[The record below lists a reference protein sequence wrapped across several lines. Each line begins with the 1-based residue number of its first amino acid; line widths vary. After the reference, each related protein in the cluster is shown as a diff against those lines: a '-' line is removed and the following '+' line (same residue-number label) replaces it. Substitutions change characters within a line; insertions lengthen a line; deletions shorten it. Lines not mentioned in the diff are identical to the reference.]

1 LLVVGIDVSAE
12 KGIVFLGQG
21 KKVLVK
27 KVIDPYASSEKLL
40 PLLDALLKERELEPE
55 SLKGIIVSLGPGSF
69 TGLRI
74 GVCLAKG
81 LAFVLKIPVIGVSTF
96 DSWVFSS
103 SAQGILCPL
112 KRAHSSRFY
121 GAFYR
126 KDKEVRKRLSEYLFL
141 PFERIL
147 KKSREFSPQRVSFLI
162 SYESRLDELDYS
174 LSTFPERIIPEEALL
189 EFGIH
194 RLNKGE
200 SDDISSLTPLYVAP
214 PKVGPA
220 K

>member
-1 LLVVGIDVSAE
+1 MLVVGIDVSAE

-40 PLLDALLKERELEPE
+40 PLLDALLKERELKPE

-162 SYESRLDELDYS
+162 SYESRLDEPDYS
-174 LSTFPERIIPEEALL
+174 LFTSPERIIPEEALL
-189 EFGIH
+189 KLGIH

-214 PKVGPA
+214 PKIGPA

>member
-12 KGIVFLGQG
+12 KGIIFLGEEG
-21 KKVLVK
+21 KVLVK

-40 PLLDALLKERELEPE
+40 PLLDVLLKERELEPE

-112 KRAHSSRFY
+112 RRAHSSRFY

-162 SYESRLDELDYS
+162 SYESSLNELDYS
-174 LSTFPERIIPEEALL
+174 LYTSPERIIPEEALL

-194 RLNKGE
+194 RLNKEE

-214 PKVGPA
+214 PKIGPS

>member
-1 LLVVGIDVSAE
+1 MLVVGIDVSAE
-12 KGIVFLGQG
+12 KGIIFLGEEG
-21 KKVLVK
+21 KVLVK

-40 PLLDALLKERELEPE
+40 PLLDVLLKERELEPE

-74 GVCLAKG
+74 GVCLSKG

-126 KDKEVRKRLSEYLFL
+126 KDKGVRKKLSEYLFL

-162 SYESRLDELDYS
+162 SYESFLNELDYS
-174 LSTFPERIIPEEALL
+174 LYTSLERIIPEEALL

-194 RLNKGE
+194 RLNKEE

-214 PKVGPA
+214 PKIGPA

>member
-12 KGIVFLGQG
+12 KGIVFLGQEEG
-21 KKVLVK
+21 VLVK
-27 KVIDPYASSEKLL
+27 KVIGPYSSSEKLL
-40 PLLDALLKERELEPE
+40 PLLDVLLKERELGPE
-55 SLKGIIVSLGPGSF
+55 SLEGIIVSLGPGSF

-81 LAFVLKIPVIGVSTF
+81 LAFALKVPLIGVSTF
-96 DSWVFSS
+96 DSWIFSS

-121 GAFYR
+121 GAFYK
-126 KDKEVRKRLSEYLFL
+126 KDKGMRRVSEYLFL
-141 PFERIL
+141 PLKRIL
-147 KKSREFSPQRVSFLI
+147 KKSREFSPQRVSFLT
-162 SYESRLDELDYS
+162 SCELQFNELDPS
-174 LSTFPERIIPEEALL
+174 LSTLPERIIPGEALL
-189 EFGIH
+189 KFGIH

-200 SDDISSLTPLYVAP
+200 SDDISSLSPLYVAP
-214 PKVGPA
+214 PKVGFS

>member
-74 GVCLAKG
+74 GVCLAKS

-112 KRAHSSRFY
+112 RRAHSSKFY

-162 SYESRLDELDYS
+162 SYESFLSELDYS
-174 LSTFPERIIPEEALL
+174 LSTSLERIIPEKALL

-214 PKVGPA
+214 PKIGPA